1 MRRGEEGTALLTV
14 LLLVAVLSVLAAD
27 TLDRLSLTTR
37 LTGTAA
43 AIDQSRAF
51 GQAAERLAAI
61 RIGQLVAADPARTTN
76 AAGWQGTPLPL
87 PLPVGQATLTVV
99 DGGNCFNLNSLA
111 TGGMGADPSAE
122 PMLTAN
128 ESAIAQFAGLM
139 AVLGV
144 APGDARR
151 VAEGAADWIDSDSRP
166 EPAGAEDAAY
176 RAIAPG
182 YMPANRPMASATE
195 LRTVAGV
202 TPRPVVAAAS
212 LGVRAARWRPGH
224 QPEHADAG
232 AGAPARHAGAR
243 PAGRRAG
250 ARPAG
255 EPPGG
260 RLPVD
265 RGLLE
270 ATTVQRPESPDG
282 AQVRLR
288 SRWFD
293 ARVDVTLD
301 GTRRTTRAL
310 MDAGGPAGD
319 GPTRIVRSAAE

>member
-111 TGGMGADPSAE
+111 TGGAGADPSAE
-122 PMLTAN
+122 PVLTAN

-182 YMPANRPMASATE
+182 YLPANRPMASATE
-195 LRTVAGV
+195 LRTVAGI
-202 TPRPVVAAAS
+202 TPALWSLLRPWVCALPDGDQGINPNTLMPEQAPLLAMLAPGQ
-212 LGVRAARWRPGH
+212 LGVGQARALLAN
-224 QPEHADAG
+224 
-232 AGAPARHAGAR
+232 R
-243 PAGRRAG
+243 PADGYPSTVAFWKQ
-250 ARPAG
+250 
-255 EPPGG
+255 PPFNGQI
-260 RLPVD
+260 P
-265 RGLLE
+265 
-270 ATTVQRPESPDG
+270 SG

-310 MDAGGPAGD
+310 VDAGGPAAD